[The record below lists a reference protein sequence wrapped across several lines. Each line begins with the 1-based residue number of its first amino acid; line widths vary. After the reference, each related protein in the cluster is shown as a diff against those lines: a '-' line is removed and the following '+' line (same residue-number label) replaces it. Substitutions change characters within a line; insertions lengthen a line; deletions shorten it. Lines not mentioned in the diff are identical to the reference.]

1 MPFKFGVI
9 MLVISFSFTVEPCIM
24 VVPSASKLKL
34 EAEFKLQMF
43 RSLRMK
49 VLHWHREMAPLAT
62 VLRET

>member
-1 MPFKFGVI
+1 
-9 MLVISFSFTVEPCIM
+9 MLVISFSFTVEPCM
-24 VVPSASKLKL
+24 VPSASKLKL
-34 EAEFKLQMF
+34 EAEFKLQKF

>member
-1 MPFKFGVI
+1 MPFGVL
-9 MLVISFSFTVEPCIM
+9 MLVISFSFTFELCM
-24 VVPSASKLKL
+24 VPSASKLKL

-43 RSLRMK
+43 RSLRVK

>member
-1 MPFKFGVI
+1 MPFGGL
-9 MLVISFSFTVEPCIM
+9 MLVISFNFTVEPCM
-24 VVPSASKLKL
+24 VPSASKFKL

-43 RSLRMK
+43 RSLRMN

>member
-1 MPFKFGVI
+1 
-9 MLVISFSFTVEPCIM
+9 MLVISFSFTVEPCM
-24 VVPSASKLKL
+24 VASASKLKL
-34 EAEFKLQMF
+34 EAEFNLEQML